1 MSRYLSSIPG
11 RFMIFVFAAS
21 FSLSPAFVGAA
32 VQTQG
37 RVLAREE
44 LPFEPIEIVNVIV
57 KDSTVSFGTTLT
69 EDNDWLQGLT
79 LRIKNISG
87 KPISYIG
94 IQLCVNPPESG
105 NLSKVTEFS
114 AGSLPILNNG
124 LLTPART
131 LVTPNNYMD
140 IKFDDSAY
148 KKYKTELQVS
158 KVYIRVGKIFF
169 TDDTLWSQGMLHRR
183 DPNKLNRWNVVD
195 SSRLRVEE
203 FYKQKSSTRPQSK
216 LLQGSVTSLQAVSY
230 RPATK
235 KPSLSRQCL
244 ECYQYGGI
252 DMVPCEYC
260 FDAIKTYEYVE
271 TSECGH
277 WRAEEIYA
285 NCLQYEHTGGQYCY
299 PYEITTR
306 TQICF

>member
-11 RFMIFVFAAS
+11 RFMIFVFAAL
-21 FSLSPAFVGAA
+21 FYLSPTFVSAA

-57 KDSTVSFGTTLT
+57 KDSTVSFGTALT
-69 EDNDWLQGLT
+69 EDSDWLQGLT

-87 KPISYIG
+87 KPISYRG

-105 NLSKVTEFS
+105 NLPKVTEFS
-114 AGSLPILNNG
+114 AGSLPILNND

-131 LVTPNNYMD
+131 LVAPNNYID

-158 KVYIRVGKIFF
+158 KVFIRVGKIFF

-183 DPNKLNRWNVVD
+183 DPNKPNRWNVID

-203 FYKQKSSTRPQSK
+203 FYKQKSSTRPQSR
-216 LLQGSVTSLQAVSY
+216 LLQGSVISLQTVSY

-235 KPSLSRQCL
+235 KTSLSRQCL
-244 ECYQYGGI
+244 ECY
-252 DMVPCEYC
+252 
-260 FDAIKTYEYVE
+260 
-271 TSECGH
+271 
-277 WRAEEIYA
+277 
-285 NCLQYEHTGGQYCY
+285 
-299 PYEITTR
+299 
-306 TQICF
+306 